1 MSGDAEVLM
10 QRATLLMQ
18 QGRLPMARDELHRV
32 LAAEPDHARAHA
44 LLALCLS
51 DLGDHD
57 EAGRESR
64 QAIKLAPD
72 EPFHHYAFAQ
82 VFRARNRFEEAE
94 AAIREAIRLDP
105 SDADYR
111 GTLAAVLGQR
121 GDWKGSLA
129 AADEGLALDPEH
141 GDCTNQRGLALTQL
155 GRTGEANAV
164 IADALRRNPDDAQ
177 THANQGWT
185 LLHQGDHRQAAEH
198 FRTALRLDPD
208 LDWARRGMLEALKA
222 RSPFYRLMLRW
233 FLWLGRLSNAMQ
245 WVVIIGIFVGQRIL
259 TEVRRANPELAPL
272 IWPVAI
278 ALFSFVY
285 LTWIASP
292 LCNLLLRLDRDGR
305 HVLDREE
312 TLQANL
318 VGALLAMALGTCV
331 GGFLGDERLWLVAI
345 ASAAIVLPV
354 TAIFGCER
362 GWPRTMMTVYTLV
375 VVVFGAVAIGE
386 VFLTGKAGWFGIF
399 VLAAVVSTWIAAFLS
414 RQTPTK

>member
-1 MSGDAEVLM
+1 MSNDVEVLM

-18 QGRLPMARDELHRV
+18 QSRLPMARDELHRV

-51 DLGDHD
+51 DMGDHD

-64 QAIKLAPD
+64 QAVKLSPD

-94 AAIREAIRLDP
+94 TAIREAIRLDP

-111 GTLAAVLGQR
+111 GTLAGVLGQR

-129 AADEGLALDPEH
+129 TADEGLALDPEH
-141 GDCTNQRGLALTQL
+141 GDCTNQRALALTQL
-155 GRTGEANAV
+155 GRAAEATSV
-164 IADALRRNPDDAQ
+164 IAEALRRNPDDAQ

-185 LLHQGDHRQAAEH
+185 LLHQGDHRQAVEH
-198 FRTALRLDPD
+198 FRTALRLSPD
-208 LDWARRGMLEALKA
+208 MEWARRGMLEALKA
-222 RSPFYRLMLRW
+222 RSLFYRLMLRW
-233 FLWLGRLSNAMQ
+233 FLWLGRLSSTMQ
-245 WVVIIGIFVGQRIL
+245 WVVIIGIFVGQRAL
-259 TEVRRANPELAPL
+259 GEFRRANPELAPY
-272 IWPVAI
+272 IWPLMI
-278 ALFSFVY
+278 ALLSFVY

-318 VGALLAMALGTCV
+318 VGGLLAIVIAACV
-331 GGFLGDERLWLVAI
+331 WAFLGDDRLWLVAI
-345 ASAAIVLPV
+345 ATAAIVLPV

-362 GWPRTMMTVYTLV
+362 GWPRTMMMVYTLV
-375 VVVFGAVAIGE
+375 VIGLGAVALGE
-386 VFLTGKAGWFGIF
+386 LFLSNKATWFSIF
-399 VLAAVVSTWIAAFLS
+399 VMAAVVSTWVAAFLS